1 MQSQND
7 RLNGQSTSEFLAK
20 RKSCPKKKRRE
31 IVGSRCFSRWQL
43 ETGCMMSR
51 LVHLPLLLFITVSGL
66 FFKQVQ
72 TVWLALCSVFWAL
85 YWISVESPPSSSIW
99 SGFYFFFSFYG
110 AIINFNVVSWW
121 LFHLIWVNQSFLP
134 PPLPTP
140 PLFNDIFDCL
150 CLILTKKKMKTNS
163 GLGGG
168 EAENQYF
175 ALCAFWTVKK
185 CRDFPT
191 WSSARRRME
200 ATFSDNKRNLSR
212 KASGSCRNSQLMDQT
227 CNWMAVSAFFYENW
241 NVKIGRRIVQLRP
254 SGKVWSTAAGC
265 HLTFS

>member
-110 AIINFNVVSWW
+110 AIINFNVVSW
-121 LFHLIWVNQSFLP
+121 
-134 PPLPTP
+134 
-140 PLFNDIFDCL
+140 LFNDIFDCL
-150 CLILTKKKMKTNS
+150 CLILTKKRKTNS

-168 EAENQYF
+168 GGKAENQYF